1 MPEMNDPLVGESLLK
16 MLNCVPTNVQ
26 LIRGE
31 TVVAQ
36 LPVLLLMQL
45 KDAAD
50 ETLGRLAA
58 ITVTATA
65 KYFVSFITIFSC
77 NSLMPSFRL
86 AASCVQ

>member
-45 KDAAD
+45 KDAAE

-58 ITVTATA
+58 ITVAATA

-77 NSLMPSFRL
+77 N
-86 AASCVQ
+86 